1 MPTNSE
7 ALFEG
12 IGAGVMRLTH
22 CTSDM
27 GVCLLAS
34 QSETRRN
41 KMLANNPLVG
51 TSSPGPGVIGESDT
65 GDGVL
70 GEGETGVHGI
80 GGWPNGAGV
89 RGTGAGGPN
98 TSAPGVGVYGQ
109 GGPGCAGVYG
119 RGGVGGFSGTGVI
132 GIGASVS
139 QVFAPVDDV
148 GVFGQCEGGNLSA
161 GVYGLG
167 GGHGADGVRGEAN
180 APQSAGIFGFGFQ
193 DGYAG
198 FFFGRVTV
206 TGDLDVSGAKSAV
219 VPFPDGT
226 QHRLYCMESPESWF
240 EDFGTGQLVNG
251 RAQVQLDPG
260 FASVVAAND
269 YHVFLT
275 EYEDNNGLY
284 VTGRTNTGFGVYAKT
299 SPNASGTFSYRV
311 VAKRKDI
318 VAPRFDQV
326 VLRQPPSADRAAR
339 RLGADRNP

>member
-1 MPTNSE
+1 
-7 ALFEG
+7 
-12 IGAGVMRLTH
+12 
-22 CTSDM
+22 
-27 GVCLLAS
+27 
-34 QSETRRN
+34 
-41 KMLANNPLVG
+41 MLANNPLVG
-51 TSSPGPGVIGESDT
+51 TSSPGPGVTGESDT

-70 GEGETGVHGI
+70 GEGDTGVRGI
-80 GGWPNGAGV
+80 GGMPNGTGV
-89 RGTGAGGPN
+89 RGIGAGGPS
-98 TSAPGVGVYGQ
+98 TPAPYAIAVGIYGQ

-119 RGGVGGFSGTGVI
+119 RGGVGGSSGTGVI
-132 GIGASVS
+132 GIGAGVFSVFS
-139 QVFAPVDDV
+139 PTDDV
-148 GVFGQCEGGNLSA
+148 GVYGQCEGGHLSA
-161 GVYGLG
+161 GVRGVG
-167 GGHGADGVRGEAN
+167 GHRGGHGVYGEAI
-180 APQSAGIFGFGFQ
+180 APRTAGIFGFGSSES
-193 DGYAG
+193 YAG
-198 FFFGRVTV
+198 YFFGNVTV
-206 TGDLDVSGAKSAV
+206 TGDLNVSGAKSVV

-251 RAQVQLDPG
+251 RAQVQFDPG
-260 FASVVAAND
+260 FASVVTADD

-311 VAKRKDI
+311 VARRKDI